1 MPELPHDYIPVHK
14 AAPDKPFRT
23 LVNYNRPYARP
34 YLIGVALALVFTGFS
49 SVMPLLI
56 KWIVD
61 GFTNRTMTM
70 PLLFLSF
77 SGLLGI
83 AAISGVARYFQRK
96 LMIGASRHCEFELR
110 NDFYKHLQ
118 LLPRR
123 YFTQTKTGDIMSR
136 ATNDLN
142 YIREFIGPGIMGS
155 VDMIRLPIAIGG
167 MLYLS
172 SALTLRTMIP
182 LPFVSILAYGFIR
195 YMNKQS
201 KVVQEINSQ
210 VTSRVQENLAGA
222 RVVRA
227 YGIAAREMRDF
238 ETASARYMHENVK
251 LVAVLSVAIPLIGI
265 LAGAI
270 ILIVVWY
277 GGGLVIEQQITL
289 GTLTAFIFYVLLLA
303 FPLAQLGYVL
313 TLYQRGAVSMGRV
326 NKILAEVPDIRDTA
340 QTDPSAEIRGGGFV
354 FENVSF
360 SYGETEVLHGIDIQV
375 PTGQTVAIV
384 GTTGSGKSTLVAL
397 LAREYEPTQGRV
409 LIDGRPLPE
418 YPLARLR
425 GALGY
430 VPQDTFIFSDSIASN
445 LRVGRPEATDEEL
458 LAACEIAQFTEALE
472 KMPDGIHTLLG
483 ERGINLSGGQKQ
495 RLALARALV
504 CNPRLLIL
512 DDALSAVDTHTE
524 EQILQ
529 RLRHFMAE
537 RTSLLISHRVS
548 TVRAAHQILVLD
560 EGRIVEQGTHE
571 SLLALDGL
579 YARMHKRQL
588 LESALEDE
596 A

>member
-1 MPELPHDYIPVHK
+1 MPDIPADYIPVHK
-14 AAPDKPFRT
+14 AAPEKPFRT
-23 LVNYNRPYARP
+23 LVNYNRPYWRQ
-34 YLIGVALALVFTGFS
+34 YLVGATLALLFTGFS
-49 SVMPLLI
+49 SAMPFI
-56 KWIVD
+56 VKWIVD
-61 GFTNRTMTM
+61 GFTNQTMTM
-70 PLLFLSF
+70 PKLLAYFF
-77 SGLLGI
+77 GLLTV
-83 AAISGVARYFQRK
+83 ASISGVARFFQRT
-96 LMIGASRHCEFELR
+96 LMIGASRHCEFDLR
-110 NDFYKHLQ
+110 DDFFKHLQ
-118 LLPRR
+118 RLPRR

-142 YIREFIGPGIMGS
+142 YVREFIGPGIMGT
-155 VDMIRLPIAIGG
+155 VDMIRLPVTITA

-172 SALTLRTMIP
+172 TELTLRTLIP
-182 LPFVSILAYGFIR
+182 LPIVSVLAYGFIR

-201 KVVQEINSQ
+201 KVVQEINAQ

-227 YGIAAREMRDF
+227 YGIAERELRDF
-238 ETASARYMHENVK
+238 KTQSERYMHENVK

-270 ILIVVWY
+270 ILIIVWH
-277 GGGLVIEQQITL
+277 GGGMVIEQRITL
-289 GTLTAFIFYVLLLA
+289 GTLTAFIFCVLLLA

-313 TLYQRGAVSMGRV
+313 TLYQRGSVSMGRI
-326 NKILAEVPDIRDTA
+326 NRILAEIPEIRDTA
-340 QTDPSAEIRGGGFV
+340 ATDHSARITGGGFD
-354 FENVSF
+354 FEHVSF
-360 SYGETEVLHGIDIQV
+360 SYGETEVLHDVDLHV
-375 PTGQTVAIV
+375 PAGESLAIV
-384 GTTGSGKSTLVAL
+384 GTTGSGKSTLVSL
-397 LAREYEPTQGRV
+397 LAREYEPNVGRV
-409 LIDGRPLPE
+409 LIDGRPLPT
-418 YPLARLR
+418 YSLSVLR

-430 VPQDTFIFSDSIASN
+430 VPQDSFIFSDSIATN
-445 LRVGRPEATDEEL
+445 LRMGRPEATDVEL
-458 LAACEIAQFTEALE
+458 MEACEIAQFTEALE
-472 KMPDGIHTLLG
+472 NMPQGIHTLLG

-504 CNPRLLIL
+504 CNPRLLIM

-529 RLRHFMAE
+529 RLRRVMAE
-537 RTSLLISHRVS
+537 RTSLIISHRVS
-548 TVRAAHQILVLD
+548 TVRAAHQIVVLD
-560 EGRIVEQGTHE
+560 EGHIVERGTHE